1 MTFRFEGGAGRTT
14 TDCLGVGGLVRGNGG
29 VGANGRLVG
38 VNLPRT
44 DGGGFGGEGAGVT
57 GGIPGWSGSGDTG
70 NAGAAFAGTDF
81 GIAGNP
87 RIISGGNGIGTA
99 GVAGA
104 GNGWIG
110 FGGTGLVRG
119 GWLGADGIGAT
130 CGTTVGP
137 PDPSVWA
144 GAFKLTSRLIKLEN
158 IKFGMVLCFI
168 FVAVWFGLVAVHYAR
183 HPALASTVRA
193 GAIGCHGV

>member
-1 MTFRFEGGAGRTT
+1 
-14 TDCLGVGGLVRGNGG
+14 LVRGNGV

-38 VNLPRT
+38 VDWPRT
-44 DGGGFGGEGAGVT
+44 DGGGFGGEGAGVP
-57 GGIPGWSGSGDTG
+57 GAIPGWSGSGDTG

-99 GVAGA
+99 GVAGV

-137 PDPSVWA
+137 PEPSVWA
-144 GAFKLTSRLIKLEN
+144 EAVKSTSRLIELTNTKVH
-158 IKFGMVLCFI
+158 MVLCFI
-168 FVAVWFGLVAVHYAR
+168 FVAVWFGLVAVLYVR
-183 HPALASTVRA
+183 HPALASTLRA
-193 GAIGCHGV
+193 GLIDCHGV